1 MNAQQKIPDTTSQ
14 VQAASGLALRRLL
27 LLVGVP
33 LFLGVLGLGI
43 YLAGGRYASTDNAYT
58 KADVISIRPQVAG
71 LVINRFVNEND
82 QVSAGQPLF
91 EIDPKPYRVA
101 LAKAEARL
109 DETRTN
115 LAALQ
120 ASYREKQS
128 ELQLAKDNYDY
139 ALKEQNRQANL
150 AQAHLIS
157 KAAFDEVTHSRQV
170 AQQQVITLD
179 HDLNRIAESLGGNVD
194 AAVEL
199 HPSYRAAQAE
209 VEQAQLD
216 LAHTQINAVRAGK
229 VTRPPEVGEFLGVG
243 SAAMSLVSSDHLWV
257 EANFIETDLT
267 HVRVGQKV
275 KVKIDTY
282 PNQEWDGEVQSISP
296 ATGAQFS
303 VIPAQNATGNWVK
316 IAQRVPV
323 RIAIQAKGD
332 APALQAGL
340 SSEISI
346 DTQYKRKFL
355 GLSI

>member
-1 MNAQQKIPDTTSQ
+1 MNAQQQIPQ
-14 VQAASGLALRRLL
+14 VTAEAVAAKSMKSRRLV
-27 LLVGVP
+27 LLVGLP
-33 LFLGVLGLGI
+33 LFLGVIGLGL

-58 KADVISIRPQVAG
+58 KADMISIRPQVSG
-71 LVINRFVNEND
+71 QVIERFVSEND
-82 QVSAGQPLF
+82 QVVAGQPLF
-91 EIDPKPYRVA
+91 AIDAQPYKVA
-101 LAKAEARL
+101 LAKAEAKL

-115 LAALQ
+115 LAALK

-128 ELQLAKDNYDY
+128 ELQLAKENYDY

-150 AQAHLIS
+150 AQRHLVA
-157 KAAFDEVTHSRQV
+157 KAAYDEVAHSRQV
-170 AQQQVITLD
+170 AQQQVVTLE
-179 HDLNRIAESLGGNVD
+179 HDLTRIAESLGGDVD
-194 AAVEL
+194 AAIEL

-209 VEQAQLD
+209 VEQAQLN
-216 LAHTQINAVRAGK
+216 LAHTKISAVRDGK

-243 SAAMSLVSSDHLWV
+243 SSAMSLVANSNLWV

-282 PNQEWDGEVQSISP
+282 PDYEWEGEVQSISP

-323 RIAIQAKGD
+323 RIALQAKGD
-332 APALQAGL
+332 APSLQAGL